1 VAPSVIDVE
10 GRAIDPGVVRH
21 SPIRIGVATMNR
33 VLQRFP
39 ECAPRIHRPRE
50 RTPCIP
56 RRSINYKVQSSDI
69 RRMREE
75 NPFMLSKFEVV
86 DDRFWSQFH
95 KDYYESVCMK
105 DGIHGLTTPII

>member
-21 SPIRIGVATMNR
+21 SLIHIGAATMNR

-39 ECAPRIHRPRE
+39 KRAPCIHRPRE
-50 RTPCIP
+50 PAHCVP

-69 RRMREE
+69 RHIREE
-75 NPFMLSKFEVV
+75 NPFMWSKFEAV
-86 DDRFWSQFH
+86 DDRFLVPIPQ
-95 KDYYESVCMK
+95 
-105 DGIHGLTTPII
+105 GLL

>member
-21 SPIRIGVATMNR
+21 SPVRIGAATINR

-39 ECAPRIHRPRE
+39 ECAPRIHRHREPAHCVPRK
-50 RTPCIP
+50 
-56 RRSINYKVQSSDI
+56 SINYKVQSSYI

-75 NPFMLSKFEVV
+75 NPFVWSKLKLWMIAFGPNSTRTTMSLSA
-86 DDRFWSQFH
+86 
-95 KDYYESVCMK
+95 
-105 DGIHGLTTPII
+105 